1 MQLQQFQNEFPFIV
15 KALLSAK
22 KAGRLSHSF
31 IIHSDDSA
39 LSADFAI
46 ALAQAV
52 SCPAPLDS
60 GDSCGECQVCR
71 QLENRT
77 YSELF
82 TLAPVSKSRQILI
95 GEDSTEADTMRWFRS
110 LFHFKSV
117 SGGGMK
123 IGIIYD
129 ADCMNEKA
137 QNCFLKTLEEPPPS
151 SLLILLTP
159 SPFTLLPTIRS
170 RCQSI
175 LLLRNKSVYDI
186 EKMKDI
192 LPVLHMLTFGKADIS
207 LAETCASEL
216 ISISGRLHNI
226 AEEKITGKWKKFLTD
241 TKNLESAGQKL
252 IEKRFDAAVASEYLG
267 MRDSFL
273 SMIHAWFAHLHM
285 LSQGIP
291 LDSLA
296 NPEIVSDF
304 KIKPEEIDPKKAY
317 RSLRL
322 SENLIQILQWNVNG
336 DLALRE
342 FCLNVALGNPK

>member
-1 MQLQQFQNEFPFIV
+1 MLQFQNEFPYIV
-15 KALLSAK
+15 EALLSAK
-22 KAGRLSHSF
+22 KARRLSHSF
-31 IIHSDDSA
+31 IVHSDDST

-52 SCPAPLDS
+52 SCQEPVAS
-60 GDSCGECQVCR
+60 GDACGKCQVCR

-82 TLAPVSKSRQILI
+82 SLAPVSKSRQIVI
-95 GEDSTEADTMRWFRS
+95 GKDSAEPDTMRWFQSR
-110 LFHFKSV
+110 FHLKSV

-123 IGIIYD
+123 IGIVYD
-129 ADCMNEKA
+129 ADCMNQEA

-159 SPFTLLPTIRS
+159 NPFTLLPTIRS
-170 RCQSI
+170 RCQNI

-186 EKMKDI
+186 EKMKDL
-192 LPVLHMLTFGKADIS
+192 LPVLHNLMFGKAGIS
-207 LAETCASEL
+207 EAESCASEL
-216 ISISGRLHNI
+216 ISISGKLHDS
-226 AEEKITGKWKKFLTD
+226 AEEIIADRWKKFLTD

-252 IEKRFDAAVASEYLG
+252 IQKRFEAAVESEYIG
-267 MRDSFL
+267 MRNSFL

-291 LDSLA
+291 LDSMA
-296 NPEIVSDF
+296 NPELVSGF
-304 KIKPEEIDPKKAY
+304 KIRPEDIDPKKAY

-322 SENLIQILQWNVNG
+322 SENLLQVLQWNVNG

-342 FCLNVALGNPK
+342 FCLNVALGK

>member
-1 MQLQQFQNEFPFIV
+1 MQLLQFKNEFPFIV
-15 KALLSAK
+15 KALLSAR

-31 IIHSDDSA
+31 IVHSDDSA

-52 SCPAPLDS
+52 SCPSPLDS

-95 GEDSTEADTMRWFRS
+95 GKDSTDPDTMRWFRS
-110 LFHFKSV
+110 LFHLKSV

-123 IGIIYD
+123 IGIVYD
-129 ADCMNEKA
+129 ADCMNQEA
-137 QNCFLKTLEEPPPS
+137 QSCFLKTLEEPPPS

-159 SPFTLLPTIRS
+159 NPFTLLPTIRS
-170 RCQSI
+170 RCQNI
-175 LLLRNKSVYDI
+175 LLLRNKPVYDV

-192 LPVLHMLTFGKADIS
+192 LPVLHKLTFGKPGIS
-207 LAETCASEL
+207 EAENCASEL
-216 ISISGRLHNI
+216 ISISGRLHDI
-226 AEEKITGKWKKFLTD
+226 AEGKISDKWKKFFTD
-241 TKNLESAGQKL
+241 SKYLESAGQKL
-252 IEKRFDAAVASEYLG
+252 IEKRFDAAVASEYIG

-273 SMIHAWFAHLHM
+273 SMIHAWFAHLYM
-285 LSQGIP
+285 ISQGISET
-291 LDSLA
+291 SLA
-296 NPEIVSDF
+296 NPELVSGF
-304 KIKPEEIDPKKAY
+304 RIKPEDIDPKKAY

-322 SENLIQILQWNVNG
+322 SENLLLVLQWNVNG

-342 FCLNVALGNPK
+342 FCLNVALGK

>member
-1 MQLQQFQNEFPFIV
+1 MQLLQFQNEFPFV
-15 KALLSAK
+15 VNALLSAK
-22 KAGRLSHSF
+22 RAGRLSHSF
-31 IIHSDDSA
+31 IVHSDDST

-46 ALAQAV
+46 SLAQAV
-52 SCPAPLDS
+52 SCPEPFDS
-60 GDSCGECQVCR
+60 GDACGECQVCR

-82 TLAPVSKSRQILI
+82 ALAPVSKSRQIVI
-95 GEDSTEADTMRWFRS
+95 GKDSDEPDTMRWFQS
-110 LFHFKSV
+110 QFHLKSV

-123 IGIIYD
+123 IGIVYD
-129 ADCMNEKA
+129 ADCMNQEA

-159 SPFTLLPTIRS
+159 NPFTLLPTIRS
-170 RCQSI
+170 RCQNI
-175 LLLRNKSVYDI
+175 LLLRNKSVYDA
-186 EKMKDI
+186 EKMKDV
-192 LPVLHMLTFGKADIS
+192 LPVLHMLSFGKADIS
-207 LAETCASEL
+207 VAETCASEL
-216 ISISGRLHNI
+216 ICISGKLHDI
-226 AEEKITGKWKKFLTD
+226 AEEKIAGKWKKFLGD

-267 MRDSFL
+267 MRNSFL
-273 SMIHAWFAHLHM
+273 SMIHAWFAHIHM

-296 NPEIVSDF
+296 NPELVSGF
-304 KIKPEEIDPKKAY
+304 KIKPEDIDPKKSY

-322 SENLIQILQWNVNG
+322 SENLLQVLQWSVNG

-342 FCLNVALGNPK
+342 FCLNVALGK